1 MSVEERSWCTVT
13 TTGTTSM
20 AKHVLD
26 DVGGREKYP
35 SNVPAKDAAAIA
47 EEIAEDAM
55 ALTWNKVQ
63 IVSVDGYHGVRRRQP
78 KLGLGDMA
86 TVTVKKGTPDMRR
99 KLVKAVVIRQKKE
112 IRRIDGLRLSFED
125 NAMVVTNE
133 RGEPRG
139 TEIKGPVARE
149 VAERF
154 PKIGSMATIIV

>member
-1 MSVEERSWCTVT
+1 MKAKQSKTPRALE
-13 TTGTTSM
+13 TGSRMLCADNTG
-20 AKHVLD
+20 ARL
-26 DVGGREKYP
+26 
-35 SNVPAKDAAAIA
+35 
-47 EEIAEDAM
+47 
-55 ALTWNKVQ
+55 VQ
-63 IVSVDGYHGVRRRQP
+63 VVSVDGYHGVRRRQP

-86 TVTVKKGTPDMRR
+86 TVTVKKGTPEMRR

>member
-1 MSVEERSWCTVT
+1 MKAKQSKTPRALS
-13 TTGTTSM
+13 TGS
-20 AKHVLD
+20 
-26 DVGGREKYP
+26 R
-35 SNVPAKDAAAIA
+35 
-47 EEIAEDAM
+47 
-55 ALTWNKVQ
+55 LTCADNTGARLVQ
-63 IVSVDGYHGVRRRQP
+63 VVSVDGYHGVRRRQP

-99 KLVKAVVIRQKKE
+99 KLVKAVIIRQKKE

-125 NAMVVTNE
+125 NAIVVTNE